1 MQKKGKEMKGEWN
14 MTMKTIEKLIEGKQ
28 MN

>member
-14 MTMKTIEKLIEGKQ
+14 RTMKTIEKLIEGKQ